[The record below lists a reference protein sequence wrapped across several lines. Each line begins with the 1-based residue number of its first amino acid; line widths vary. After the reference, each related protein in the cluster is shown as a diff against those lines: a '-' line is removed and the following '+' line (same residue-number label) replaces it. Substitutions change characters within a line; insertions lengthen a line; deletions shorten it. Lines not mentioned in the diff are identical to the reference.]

1 MAQCCL
7 ANASDLAR
15 DVDLLAPCNVIE
27 EPNHIIRQTWHNN
40 KVANLITWPLSL
52 SKRVGSKCR
61 FQGNSFYIK
70 KNIYKQWFRI
80 I

>member
-15 DVDLLAPCNVIE
+15 DVDLLAPCTVIE
-27 EPNHIIRQTWHNN
+27 EPSHIRQTWHNN
-40 KVANLITWPLSL
+40 NVANLITWLLSL

-70 KNIYKQWFRI
+70 KISINNGSE
-80 I
+80 